1 MFSSRFSNVLAASAL
16 ATLIFAGGCFQQ
28 RRSPTEIS
36 AQSQS
41 RENARILIAQLEPE
55 MSLEEVKALWFDK
68 VYPWK
73 SETRFVTYGDD
84 PIGIMIQWYYTD
96 LVKNDGRV
104 TENELTP
111 VVFNDQQQLL
121 GWGRDFLPQFYEYV
135 EKQEEAQ
142 KD

>member
-1 MFSSRFSNVLAASAL
+1 M
-16 ATLIFAGGCFQQ
+16 
-28 RRSPTEIS
+28 
-36 AQSQS
+36 
-41 RENARILIAQLEPE
+41 IAQLEPE
-55 MSLEEVKALWFDK
+55 MSLEEVKALWLDQ

-104 TENELTP
+104 TDNELTP

-121 GWGRDFLPQFYEYV
+121 GWGRDFLPQLYEYF
-135 EKQEEAQ
+135 ERHGKAQE
-142 KD
+142 D